1 MPNQQSPY
9 TKRITFCMDVI
20 EDAKL
25 ERLAYDSGLNK
36 SEVIR
41 EAVWEYIAVHAHS
54 NSVRLRRRT
63 NKGAYVRSRYRRNNP
78 KQ

>member
-1 MPNQQSPY
+1 
-9 TKRITFCMDVI
+9 MDVI

-41 EAVWEYIAVHAHS
+41 EAVWEYIAVHANS

>member
-41 EAVWEYIAVHAHS
+41 EAVWEYIAVHA
-54 NSVRLRRRT
+54 N
-63 NKGAYVRSRYRRNNP
+63 
-78 KQ
+78 